1 MRLIFKYLLQ
11 NLKAKKFRTA
21 IIIVFLIL
29 CNFLIIANLGINDYY
44 NVAYKNNVEYENG
57 KVDCVVN
64 PGTLVDKN
72 SIKLPKDKIDNS
84 FDVLF
89 ARGKIEKEFNN
100 IKVNIVGADLSA
112 LKNDRM
118 IHSVENYGVEENE
131 NHTNNDSGEKD
142 KYIIISEFAKDL
154 LGANG
159 GEIIHTEFI
168 GEKRDLQLTNIA
180 QKSGIFA
187 GDNDN
192 NITILMSL
200 SQLQKYYNVGEK
212 VSSIYVS
219 VNKDYKIDT
228 VTQKIKD
235 LNKKEFPQLK
245 VTKTYDEKALSQKK
259 SANTLAL
266 MVAMLIMI
274 FISVYL
280 ISFITKVIFIERMQV
295 MGTFQSIG
303 ATPFKTALI
312 FVGENVC
319 YGLIGWIGGSILSL
333 VFCQKIFEKLNTF
346 QSDVKIHTKMSL
358 LYFAVALIASVVI
371 MLFCSIGSVAKMKK
385 KTVKE
390 LLMSSNKTAKNISLT
405 HFVVGIL
412 FAIAAFV
419 CYKLNTNYNLLLGVA
434 CFILTVVSSIILS
447 VYLVW
452 AITKLYDVTL
462 GKIFKRSFHFG
473 VDNLRNDKML
483 SGSVTL
489 ISINVSMLL
498 CIVMVIMSV
507 KFSMKTMI
515 DNNDFDISC
524 TSLSDNLDDYKDIET
539 LDGVKETYLDYIY
552 PSKVEIKGNK
562 AGATFVGISNEKDFY
577 SFRSKSIKYN
587 RANAKKLV
595 VNTTENEQEN
605 VSEKRY
611 VMIDSFLAQKNN
623 LKIGDKIKLINS
635 ENNKVLKKDFEI
647 IDFIDS
653 SGFTTARDT
662 VIVDNKYLKE
672 NLNAKP
678 YQYLIKIKS
687 DADVDEVARNV
698 SDKLID
704 TSTVVKTIS
713 DVVESNMSGVDAL
726 VMILY
731 VIIAISALLVIF
743 GVINNISI
751 SFLTRK
757 RELAVLYSTAM
768 SKEQLNIMFYG
779 EIIAMYFIIMLYS
792 IVSAVIY
799 KYIMPKI
806 LWSAGLAFKMSF
818 PVNETILIAG
828 ILFVILNLLVII
840 PIVNLKRMNTV
851 EVLKYE

>member
-21 IIIVFLIL
+21 IIIVFLVL

-524 TSLSDNLDDYKDIET
+524 TSLSDNLDDYKDIEA

-562 AGATFVGISNEKDFY
+562 AGATFVGISNEKD
-577 SFRSKSIKYN
+577 
-587 RANAKKLV
+587 L
-595 VNTTENEQEN
+595 
-605 VSEKRY
+605 Y